1 VRRYPVNG
9 GRDESDD
16 RAIEAAR
23 KARRRRSVLAAWLVG
38 GVALLCLANG
48 GGILECFNIHEVR
61 VSCVDESLRQE
72 AGEQAA
78 RLQYGSIWLPPTH
91 EIERTIGG
99 LARALKVEI
108 RRDPPDALVI
118 IVHPRQ
124 PVALVEV
131 GERAM
136 MIDEEG
142 VCLNWTGAAPE
153 SMMTLRI
160 ADPYALSVGSILNGR
175 DAELFGELLAGLR
188 EVNLVA
194 GTSADIAS
202 RYRVEIFT
210 REGVLGKLGDPE
222 LLRAKTIFFGKLL
235 TCLRALRRDPLYIDL
250 RVPSRPTYRPV
261 N

>member
-1 VRRYPVNG
+1 M
-9 GRDESDD
+9 
-16 RAIEAAR
+16 
-23 KARRRRSVLAAWLVG
+23 SVLVGLAIGG
-38 GVALLCLANG
+38 GVPDHFQ
-48 GGILECFNIHEVR
+48 IREVR
-61 VSCVDESLRQE
+61 VCCVDESLRQE

-78 RLQYGSIWLPPTH
+78 RLQYGSICLPPTR

-99 LARALKVEI
+99 LARALDVTI

-118 IVHPRQ
+118 TVHPRQ
-124 PVALVEV
+124 PVAVV
-131 GERAM
+131 TVDERAM

-142 VCLNWTGAAPE
+142 VCLNWTGSASD
-153 SMMTLRI
+153 SMMVLHI
-160 ADPYALSVGSILNGR
+160 ADPYALKVGSTLNGR
-175 DAELFGELLAGLR
+175 DAELFSELLSGLR

-202 RYRVEIFT
+202 RYRVTIFT

-235 TCLRALRRDPLYIDL
+235 ACLRACRRNPLYIDL